1 MKITF
6 SYDRSEFYGLE
17 NSPDI
22 SELSVTLGRDHPIN
36 DFFVAFTNMLLAKGF
51 VLPSIREGLSF
62 ALSSVEDHLDCC
74 NNYMKEEESNG
85 ARNIERR

>member
-22 SELSVTLGRDHPIN
+22 SELSVTLGMDHPIN
-36 DFFVAFTNMLLAKGF
+36 DFFVAFTNMLMAKGF
-51 VLPSIREGLSF
+51 LLPSIREGLSF
-62 ALSSVEDHLDCC
+62 ALSSVDDHLDCC
-74 NNYMKEEESNG
+74 VSYVEKETNNEHLSQD
-85 ARNIERR
+85 

>member
-51 VLPSIREGLSF
+51 SLPSIREGLSF

-74 NNYMKEEESNG
+74 NNYCKDSVKEEESNDN
-85 ARNIERR
+85 RN